1 MSRKITDEEIGKEIK
16 KALDRLEIATDIIK
30 SVDGYLDIPDDELT
44 EGERWL
50 KKRSGE
56 FLGGIINES

>member
-30 SVDGYLDIPDDELT
+30 SYVDYCDVNEKELT
-44 EGERWL
+44 ESQRIYL
-50 KKRSGE
+50 HRCKE
-56 FLGGIINES
+56 FLGEKQ

>member
-30 SVDGYLDIPDDELT
+30 SVDEYLDIPDDELT
-44 EGERWL
+44 EGERCL
-50 KKRSGE
+50 KKRSQE
-56 FLGGIINES
+56 FLGEKK

>member
-44 EGERWL
+44 QGERCL
-50 KKRSGE
+50 KKRSRE
-56 FLGGIINES
+56 FLGEISES

>member
-30 SVDGYLDIPDDELT
+30 SVDGYLDIPEDELT
-44 EGERWL
+44 EGERCL
-50 KKRSGE
+50 KKRSRE
-56 FLGGIINES
+56 FLGGISES

>member
-30 SVDGYLDIPDDELT
+30 SVDRRNYQ
-44 EGERWL
+44 
-50 KKRSGE
+50 
-56 FLGGIINES
+56 